1 MCARLHSPATRQRS
15 GRWMMLHAVRKLG
28 MTIGFMRP
36 MRRQRFAQLRRM
48 TRHFPLQPP

>member
-36 MRRQRFAQLRRM
+36 MRRQRFA
-48 TRHFPLQPP
+48 PAA